1 VGLERS
7 VAAEGL
13 QAVVRYAL
21 WVRRQIEGQPRGR
34 ELARTGWEQMPEVR
48 EVLEAHLSPGRVASP
63 AVQAVF
69 GQWFPWLFM
78 LDPAWAAGQRG
89 AIFPAEAA
97 LDQLRQAAWDTYLA
111 VSPAFDQVFELL
123 SSEYERA
130 ASSIVADSGL
140 SRPQQGLAEHLVA
153 LYLRGRV
160 PLESPGGPLARFF
173 ENASSS
179 QRAHALAWVGQM
191 VQGQDR
197 IPSEIVHRLQRL
209 WESRL
214 AAAEQAPD
222 PAAHAEELA
231 QFGIW
236 FASGKFDGSWAVG
249 QLLALLKLTG
259 RVGNTSKVVER
270 LKTYM
275 DTMPYE
281 VAQCIAVLV
290 ANERGAITIL
300 GWGQDAQQMLS
311 RIVGGSDARAR
322 DIALDLLDTFDLQ
335 PVTEL
340 IRWS

>member
-1 VGLERS
+1 
-7 VAAEGL
+7 
-13 QAVVRYAL
+13 VR
-21 WVRRQIEGQPRGR
+21 
-34 ELARTGWEQMPEVR
+34 
-48 EVLEAHLSPGRVASP
+48 
-63 AVQAVF
+63 AVF

-78 LDPAWAAGQRG
+78 LDPAWAAAQRG

-97 LDQLRQAAWDTYLA
+97 LDHVRQAAWDTYLA

-123 SSEYERA
+123 SSEYDRA
-130 ASSIVADSGL
+130 ASSVVPDSGL

-160 PLESPGGPLARFF
+160 PLEGPASPLARFF

-214 AAAEQAPD
+214 SAAQQSAD

-236 FASGKFDGSWAVG
+236 FASGKFDGPWAVG
-249 QLLALLKLTG
+249 RLLALLRLTG
-259 RVGNTSKVVER
+259 RVGNTSKVVDR